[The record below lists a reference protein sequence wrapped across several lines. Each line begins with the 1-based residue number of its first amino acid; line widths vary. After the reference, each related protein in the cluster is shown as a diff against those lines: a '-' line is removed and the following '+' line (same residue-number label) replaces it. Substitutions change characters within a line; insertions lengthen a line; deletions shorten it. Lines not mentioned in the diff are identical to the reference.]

1 MSARID
7 EKNEMITFVT
17 DELDYAN
24 IVNELNDQN
33 QRVLRLY
40 IYIYIYNMVDSGS
53 NGEGEDHR
61 FRHKNL

>member
-40 IYIYIYNMVDSGS
+40 IYIYI
-53 NGEGEDHR
+53 
-61 FRHKNL
+61 